1 MSTPLIIRPARFK
14 DLPDIK
20 KCNERNLP
28 ENYDIDT
35 WKTFLGGQIRNSYVL
50 TNAADVIVGYIVC
63 NGSDLLSFA
72 IDDPYRHMGYGVLLL
87 NRVIET
93 CAQNE
98 IPHIVL
104 HVRCGNLNAR
114 ALYEKSGF
122 VIQSTVPSYYL
133 NPVEDA
139 LQMKLK
145 LIK

>member
-14 DLPDIK
+14 DLLDIK

-28 ENYDIDT
+28 ENYDINT

-114 ALYEKSGF
+114 TLYEKSGF